1 MLAYLE
7 AATYSKDSIDTK
19 ISDKEGIAMISEN
32 IKKYRKEK
40 GMSQEELAIKLP
52 FLAMFVSLSVKQPV
66 ISIVLSGLCIMTAT
80 IVLYRNLALLTSETT
95 KDMRL
100 KTLRMT
106 TIFNVIVLGIAILIS
121 ILISMNMVSFSEYQ
135 ERLLA
140 DNR

>member
-1 MLAYLE
+1 
-7 AATYSKDSIDTK
+7 
-19 ISDKEGIAMISEN
+19 MISEN

-140 DNR
+140 DNRKF